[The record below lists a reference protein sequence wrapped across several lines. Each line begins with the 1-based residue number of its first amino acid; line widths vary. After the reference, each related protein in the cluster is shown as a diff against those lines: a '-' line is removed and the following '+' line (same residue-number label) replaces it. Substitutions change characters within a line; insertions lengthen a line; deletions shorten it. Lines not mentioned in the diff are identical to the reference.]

1 MNKSQ
6 MAKLAA
12 AAGMNG
18 LMYDPNA
25 EGVFGNVQ
33 GYTVTIMPNANN
45 RVYYMLSLSVSR
57 MGMAPNPADFK
68 PLEKMNKVLSGC
80 TVQRFRVNFLVKLSG
95 NKDKMA
101 EALHSALDTLIT
113 FLRTNGYTN
122 CCEHCGRPE
131 GVDAYTVSGNA
142 YLCVNRASGRSA
154 KPPRSRTR
162 QKCRS
167 RSRFCPA
174 SWVRSLVRLSAPSSS
189 SLSVSSATS
198 PPFPALSWPSAR

>member
-12 AAGMNG
+12 AAGVNG

-142 YLCVNRASGRSA
+142 YLLCEPCFGQVSEAAAQQNQT
-154 KPPRSRTR
+154 KM
-162 QKCRS
+162 QKQEQVL
-167 RSRFCPA
+167 PA
-174 SWVRSLVRLSAPSSS
+174 SWVRSSVRLSAPSSS

>member
-12 AAGMNG
+12 AAGVNG
-18 LMYDPNA
+18 LMYDPKA

-80 TVQRFRVNFLVKLSG
+80 TCLLYTSPSPR
-95 NKDKMA
+95 
-101 EALHSALDTLIT
+101 DT
-113 FLRTNGYTN
+113 
-122 CCEHCGRPE
+122 E
-131 GVDAYTVSGNA
+131 
-142 YLCVNRASGRSA
+142 
-154 KPPRSRTR
+154 RSRM
-162 QKCRS
+162 
-167 RSRFCPA
+167 
-174 SWVRSLVRLSAPSSS
+174 PSS
-189 SLSVSSATS
+189 A
-198 PPFPALSWPSAR
+198 

>member
-68 PLEKMNKVLSGC
+68 PLEKMNKLYRAAFPRQFPC
-80 TVQRFRVNFLVKLSG
+80 
-95 NKDKMA
+95 
-101 EALHSALDTLIT
+101 EAL
-113 FLRTNGYTN
+113 
-122 CCEHCGRPE
+122 
-131 GVDAYTVSGNA
+131 
-142 YLCVNRASGRSA
+142 
-154 KPPRSRTR
+154 R
-162 QKCRS
+162 Q
-167 RSRFCPA
+167 
-174 SWVRSLVRLSAPSSS
+174 
-189 SLSVSSATS
+189 
-198 PPFPALSWPSAR
+198 